1 MNVVARIKHFTRRNS
16 EFGTPRS
23 SMGTIALILVAT
35 IISLCYG
42 FSLTN
47 NLVSPL
53 ILLAVPLGLVFT
65 WLAYVNT
72 GYAAVVLLAIRWG
85 YITDSIEAVY
95 KIDSPI
101 PALVGLLLL
110 SLIIHSINN
119 RSIRIVTDPLLWW
132 VLAYFLFVCLG
143 LWYANYQE
151 RVEAQ
156 IIDTAREFIVCFALI
171 NLIVSK
177 RLFLQAIWLMLLVG
191 AVLGALTVFQE
202 ITQTHNL
209 NYLGFARVKIGHI
222 AEGLSDRPRAG
233 GPTGEPLAF
242 GQQLTVLVP
251 LGLWAVMQARS
262 WFARSAGALA
272 TVACIAG
279 VALSFSRSTY
289 IALAVVL
296 VLFSLHVRLNL
307 RYLVFLPL
315 LIVLLQFAPPEFQAR
330 VGTLSS
336 LVEDAE
342 DGQGVQSDGSFQNR
356 SVEMLMA
363 VYMFLDHPVIGVGSG
378 NFVEHYTTYIRE
390 YGGSL
395 KDEMRNAHSYYLEV
409 AAEHGLVGLLL
420 FGGIMYMTLARLQFA
435 RGLFKHTGDRQ
446 LAELAVALQIGFL
459 GYMVSALFY
468 HGSYPRYFWV
478 QVTLAVIITAIAKQS
493 LPEQSAAPATVS
505 NAPALDKATA

>member
-1 MNVVARIKHFTRRNS
+1 MNAVARIKHFTRRNS

-35 IISLCYG
+35 IISLFYG
-42 FSLTN
+42 FSLTS

-65 WLAYVNT
+65 WVAYINP

-85 YITDSIEAVY
+85 FLTDAIEAVY
-95 KIDSPI
+95 KIDSPV

-110 SLIIHSINN
+110 SLIIRSINDK
-119 RSIRIVTDPLLWW
+119 SIRLVTDPLLWW
-132 VLAYFLFVCLG
+132 VLAYFLFTCLG
-143 LWYANYQE
+143 LWYADYQG

-156 IIDTAREFIVCFALI
+156 IIDTTREFIVCFALI

-177 RLFLQAIWLMLLVG
+177 RLYVHTIWMLLLVG
-191 AVLGALTVFQE
+191 AVLGTLTVFQE
-202 ITQTHNL
+202 VTQTHNS
-209 NYLGFARVKIGHI
+209 NYLGFARVKIAFI
-222 AEGLSDRPRAG
+222 AEGLSDRPRAA
-233 GPTGEPLAF
+233 GPTGEPLAL

-262 WFARSAGALA
+262 WFARFAGAFA
-272 TVACIAG
+272 TIACIAG

-296 VLFSLHVRLNL
+296 VLFSLHVRLNV
-307 RYLVFLPL
+307 RYLLFLPL
-315 LIVLLQFAPPEFQAR
+315 LVVLLQFAPPEFQAR
-330 VGTLSS
+330 VGTFSS

-378 NFVEHYTTYIRE
+378 NFVEHYTSYIRE
-390 YGGSL
+390 YGGSI
-395 KDEMRNAHSYYLEV
+395 KDEMRNPHNYYLEI
-409 AAEHGLVGLLL
+409 AAEHGLIGLLL
-420 FGGIMYMTLARLQFA
+420 FSGFMFVALARLRFA
-435 RGLFKHTGDRQ
+435 RGLFQRVGDHR

-459 GYMVSALFY
+459 GYMVSALFL
-468 HGSYPRYFWV
+468 HGSYPRLLWL
-478 QVTLAVIITAIAKQS
+478 QVSLVIITAAIAKQS
-493 LPEQSAAPATVS
+493 LTEHSTAPAITS
-505 NAPALDKATA
+505 NAPALDKAIA